1 MTFVYSIF
9 EFYRISNVIACETL
23 NLSYNGE
30 FNLDICPFFFS
41 FFFNLYIHVM
51 ISQIYYIYIIKKK
64 NYLTLWLNH

>member
-41 FFFNLYIHVM
+41 FFL
-51 ISQIYYIYIIKKK
+51 IYIFM
-64 NYLTLWLNH
+64 L